1 MQRAP
6 FAAIALLVFGAALAA
21 NTANAQSPAGGG
33 TLTVGLAQD
42 PLVVDPIRSGSF
54 IERQFAM
61 PVYEGLFDIDVK
73 GRAVPWLA
81 ERYTVSGD
89 LKTWRLILRRGIR
102 FHDGTPFDADAVV
115 ANMART
121 RDPANHCRCLNQ
133 YVDFDEVKA
142 IDANTVEI
150 TLKRP
155 NTALP
160 TVLADAPG
168 IMVSPAAFKADPL
181 GVGTR
186 PVGTGPFRFVE
197 WVRNSRF
204 VVERNPNYW
213 RPGEPRLAKL
223 VLRGMQNTETRELAF
238 KAGQLDMVLQ
248 PGYRFVSQA
257 TADKRSVV
265 LAPAGLGTDGVYM
278 NARKPPLNDIRVRWA
293 VAHAIDRDLLIRTL
307 GFGIPSLAYS
317 PFGRGMAMIRQPVAE
332 YPKYDPAKARALLA
346 EVGKPVAFTLQ
357 YINTP
362 ETRHLAQSLQ
372 DMWAKV
378 GMQVELVALDQNRL
392 IQSVSSRQF
401 EASLFRFTGRA
412 DPHINVYTVY
422 HSKFAEVTP
431 SPNYGG
437 FASKAVD
444 ELLEQGMATA
454 DAGKRAAIYSE
465 LARVLIRDVMPVA
478 YLYNVTDRIV
488 TTRAV
493 KGVPVVPD
501 GLVRFG
507 TVSKE

>member
-1 MQRAP
+1 MRTARAS
-6 FAAIALLVFGAALAA
+6 AVALLAFGAALALA
-21 NTANAQSPAGGG
+21 SARAHGAG

-54 IERQFAM
+54 TERQFAM
-61 PVYEGLFDIDVK
+61 PIYEGLFDIDSN

-81 ERYTVSGD
+81 ERYTVSDD
-89 LKTWRLILRRGIR
+89 LKTWRLTLRRGIR
-102 FHDGTPFDADAVV
+102 FHDGTPFDADAVL
-115 ANMART
+115 ANIERT
-121 RDPANHCRCLNQ
+121 RDPANLCRCLNQ
-133 YVDFDEVKA
+133 YVDFDAVKA
-142 IDANTVEI
+142 LDPHTVEI

-155 NTALP
+155 NAALP

-168 IMVSPAAFKADPL
+168 TMVSPAAFKADPV

-197 WVRNSRF
+197 WIRNSRF
-204 VVERNPNYW
+204 VVERNPAYW
-213 RPGEPRLAKL
+213 RAGEPQLDKL

-238 KAGQLDMVLQ
+238 QAGQLDMLLQ
-248 PGYRFVSQA
+248 PGYRFVNRA
-257 TADKRSVV
+257 MAEKRSV
-265 LAPAGLGTDGVYM
+265 LLSPAGLGTDGVYM
-278 NARKPPLNDIRVRWA
+278 NARQAPLNDVRVRRA

-317 PFGRGMAMIRQPVAE
+317 PFGRGLSMIRQPVAE

-346 EVGKPVAFTLQ
+346 EFGKPVAFTLQ
-357 YINTP
+357 YANTP

-392 IQSVSSRQF
+392 IQGVTSKQF
-401 EASLFRFTGRA
+401 QASLFRFTGRA
-412 DPHINVYTVY
+412 DPHFNAYTFY

-431 SPNYGG
+431 SANYGG
-437 FASKAVD
+437 YASPAVD
-444 ELLEQGMATA
+444 ELLERGMATA
-454 DAGKRAAIYSE
+454 DPEKRAAIYSE
-465 LARVLIRDVMPVA
+465 LARVLVREVMPVA

-507 TVSKE
+507 GVTKE